1 MELYSFSFSEEEEP
15 EVVQKQLEEAYHIF
29 QREAILD
36 NGDPVMCQFHEAF
49 STYDTRHHN
58 CLGCNFADSTLLIH
72 NFLQTYPLQRSIQYA
87 YSTFI
92 ILAYLLVERIDKLF
106 DIIELNKA
114 YKAEHFKVL
123 SEIRRWANFLKHPKA
138 FLLTHHPTFTF
149 YSSPKNRAL
158 IENASVVID
167 LNFVTDYYSDNEQND
182 ELGKK
187 LENKENVL
195 VVFPDVV
202 RLAKDLCQVMHNC
215 VSLIQSNPVYRW
227 ILEDTTT
234 FYDYWND
241 LQGG

>member
-1 MELYSFSFSEEEEP
+1 MELSTFSFSEEEET

-29 QREAILD
+29 QHEAILD

-49 STYDTRHHN
+49 GTHDTRHHN

-72 NFLQTYPLQRSIQYA
+72 NFLQTYSLQRTIQYA

-92 ILAYLLVERIDKLF
+92 ILAYLLVERIDNLF
-106 DIIELNKA
+106 DIIKLNKA

-149 YSSPKNRAL
+149 CRSPNNGAL
-158 IENASVVID
+158 IKNARVVID
-167 LNFVTDYYSDNEQND
+167 LNFVTDYYSNDKRND
-182 ELGKK
+182 ELRKK
-187 LENKENVL
+187 LENKDDVL

-202 RLAKDLCQVMHNC
+202 RLAKDLCQVMHDC
-215 VSLIQSNPVYRW
+215 VSLIQDNPVYRW
-227 ILEDTTT
+227 TVGRTTT
-234 FYDYWND
+234 FPDYWID
-241 LQGG
+241 SQGG